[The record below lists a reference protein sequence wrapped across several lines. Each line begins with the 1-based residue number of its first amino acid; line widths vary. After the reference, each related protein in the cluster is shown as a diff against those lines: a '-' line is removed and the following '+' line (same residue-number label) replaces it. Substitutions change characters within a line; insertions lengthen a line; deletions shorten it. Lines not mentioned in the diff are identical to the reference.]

1 MTSFFLMVFTT
12 DEDSLDDGI
21 GDDACDNCVEFKVV
35 VKIVVGEAVVVAVS
49 DGYPHITLKLP
60 FNPPE
65 NTGREIIYDKK
76 TKTRVSLILQDNL
89 GMDVA

>member
-1 MTSFFLMVFTT
+1 MTSVFLMVFTT
-12 DEDSLDDGI
+12 DEDDGI

-35 VKIVVGEAVVVAVS
+35 VKIVVGEVVVAVS

-60 FNPPE
+60 FDPPE

-76 TKTRVSLILQDNL
+76 TQNKPL
-89 GMDVA
+89 GYR